1 MIVMTSD
8 DLIKVALEPDEAFKL
23 FQAQSTNYYRV
34 IVSLSSKS

>member
-23 FQAQSTNYYRV
+23 FQAQLKKNCV
-34 IVSLSSKS
+34 